1 MPLSAVLFDVDGTLA
16 DTERDGHRLA
26 FNSAFIDF
34 GLSWNWNIELYGNL
48 LQITGGKERI
58 RYYIDH
64 YSPEIPKN
72 INLTD
77 WIAELHKTKT
87 KYFLKLLSEGKIPL
101 RPGIARLI
109 HELRNRNVRMA
120 IATTTTPENV
130 FVLLKSTLGEDSP
143 SWFDIIGAGDVV
155 PYKKP
160 APDIYHWVL
169 NKLRLPP
176 NECIAIE
183 DSENGLKA
191 SLAANISTII
201 TTSEYTHA
209 QNFNGAVMVLTNLG
223 EANDPAVILASSY
236 PPEFKT
242 SLIDVSFLET
252 ITNQRKP

>member
-1 MPLSAVLFDVDGTLA
+1 MSLSAVLFDVDGTLA

-34 GLSWNWNIELYGNL
+34 GLSWNWDIELYGKL
-48 LQITGGKERI
+48 LEITGGKERI

-64 YSPEIPKN
+64 YSPEITQN

-109 HELRNRNVRMA
+109 HELRSNNIRLA

-130 FVLLKSTLGEDSP
+130 YTLLKSTLGEDSP
-143 SWFDIIGAGDVV
+143 SWFDAIGAGDIV

-160 APDIYHWVL
+160 APDIYHWAL
-169 NKLRLPP
+169 DKLKLPP
-176 NECIAIE
+176 DECVAIE

-191 SLAANISTII
+191 SLAADISTII
-201 TTSEYTHA
+201 TTSEYTHS
-209 QNFNGAVMVLTNLG
+209 QNFNGAAIVLTDLG
-223 EANDPAVILASSY
+223 ESNGPAAILASSY
-236 PPEFKT
+236 RPESRDNT
-242 SLIDVSFLET
+242 VIDVSFLER
-252 ITNQRKP
+252 ITNQRK

>member
-34 GLSWNWNIELYGNL
+34 GLNWNWDIELYGKL

-64 YSPEIPKN
+64 YSPEISKN
-72 INLTD
+72 TNLTN

-87 KYFLKLLSEGKIPL
+87 KYFLQLLSEGKIPL

-109 HELRNRNVRMA
+109 HELRKNNIRMA
-120 IATTTTPENV
+120 IATTTTSENV
-130 FVLLKSTLGEDSP
+130 YALLKSTLGEDSP
-143 SWFDIIGAGDVV
+143 SWFDVIGAGDIV
-155 PYKKP
+155 PHKKP

-169 NKLRLPP
+169 DKLKLPP
-176 NECIAIE
+176 AECIAIE

-191 SLAANISTII
+191 SLAADISTII
-201 TTSEYTHA
+201 TTSEYTHS
-209 QNFNGAVMVLTNLG
+209 QNFNGAAMVLTDLG
-223 EANDPAVILASSY
+223 ESNKPAAILANLYLLKS
-236 PPEFKT
+236 KT
-242 SLIDVSFLET
+242 MLIDVSFLET
-252 ITNQRKP
+252 ITN